1 MRKILLLLLVLS
13 YTTIFAQP
21 TDTVRVAAYNVLN
34 YPGAQGTERTPY
46 LHTVVQSLDP
56 DILVVEEMQGSDGMS
71 QFNSGVMNAEQIDY
85 NYAPF
90 YNLGSDY
97 EIGLFYRRNKFRY
110 LGQKIIPTEL
120 RDIVGY
126 ELQMAYPADTSFTF
140 WIFGAHLK
148 ASSGTDNQNRR
159 EEEVTALKD
168 SISDFPEGTHY
179 MVVGDFN
186 LYTYLEPAYQTFL
199 NEFTIPLYDPLDAPV
214 NWHNSGSYSWLHTQ
228 STRTGQL
235 SDGGSSGGMD
245 DRFDFILLSTSFQ
258 DSTGLRYITNSY
270 KAYGNDGNHF
280 NASINSGTNGVV
292 SSSVANA
299 LYYSSDHLPVTA
311 NMAVQL
317 LVSPGDI
324 NADGALTT
332 ADLQRLMEI
341 ILGNGTQPT
350 SAERA
355 LADVNA
361 DHTIDIRDALALLNA
376 ME

>member
-1 MRKILLLLLVLS
+1 LRKLLFLIIVIS
-13 YTTIFAQP
+13 YSISFAQP

-34 YPGAQGTERTPY
+34 FPGAQGTERVPY
-46 LHTVVQSLDP
+46 LRTVVQSLDP
-56 DILVVEEMQGSDGMS
+56 DILVVEEMDASGIN
-71 QFNSGVMNAEQIDY
+71 QFSNNVMNAEQVEY

-90 YNLGSDY
+90 YNLGWQY
-97 EIGLFYRRNKFRY
+97 EVGLFYKRDKIRY
-110 LGQKIIPTEL
+110 IGQKIIPTEL
-120 RDIVGY
+120 RDIIGFQ
-126 ELQMAYPADTSFTF
+126 LQMTYPADTSFTF
-140 WIFGAHLK
+140 WVYGAHLK
-148 ASSGTDNQNRR
+148 ASSGTDNQNQRQA
-159 EEEVTALKD
+159 EVTALKD
-168 SISDFPEGTHY
+168 SISDLPAGTHY

-186 LYTYLEPAYQTFL
+186 LYTYLEPAYQTLL
-199 NEFTIPLYDPLDAPV
+199 NDFTIPLYDPLDAAG

-245 DRFDFILLSTSFQ
+245 DRFDFILLSTPFQ
-258 DSTGLRYITNSY
+258 DSTGLRYIANSY

-280 NASINSGTNGVV
+280 NGSINSGTNSVV
-292 SSSVANA
+292 SSVVANA

-324 NADGALTT
+324 NADDVLTT

-341 ILGNGTQPT
+341 ILGNGDQPT
-350 SAERA
+350 STERA

-361 DHTIDIRDALALLNA
+361 DRTVDIRDALALLKA